1 MKILDKIK
9 GTLGCLLMIVIL
21 SFIIW
26 AFGRI
31 FNIFSP
37 ITVWIPNIKVWMADT
52 GTEKGDSVYIAN
64 LHKIAN
70 AYYKEDYTKRERRI
84 RNKILNFYIEKKDTL
99 SIDYAVAKV
108 ELLRCDEGYKMNAIE
123 VRDAKD
129 LLWSQWKNGNLNDAQ
144 KSILCQAILMTT
156 NNGLTIEYEKEYR
169 ETLSV
174 AEDMSDS
181 NKDKAL
187 FVQLMLNTLITLST
201 NDINKWEDAQRYLEQ
216 INVSAIKNQMLKE
229 LYWLTLANF
238 QLQLHNSELATQY
251 LDSAKKVDYREPT
264 FVQRVVELQTAIYD
278 ATGRTRDADKERKH
292 IIALQKANMAHDG
305 MVSNMQI
312 KWIKG
317 CLNLENAIHKRNKW
331 IAKWQ
336 AQYYKAVLNGILD
349 DVIKEYKGRDTLTSS
364 EKISIE
370 KMINAY
376 NYLAIEYVFSF
387 DELNNKIYDLIT
399 ELEQSKSLS
408 PDKRFRL
415 IDFRIQAAL
424 SNPTDSSS
432 NMIEY
437 GLDELRKRLQK
448 TFSHFTDGEK
458 AAFWRAEEPI
468 LRNIY
473 SSTYNGAK
481 YNSALLSKGILLS
494 SSNHV
499 KTAILESGDSLLIR
513 DWNLLQRIKQTEMLN
528 ITALNQDNQILKFNV
543 DTLEHSIIRRSKA
556 YQSDSNSW
564 NVRWQDVQEQLR
576 EFDCAIEYIA
586 YETPSKNSDVKKS
599 LYSKFL
605 SIFNR
610 SSIKNDT
617 AYAALVLRKGDVEPL
632 CIPLCNQTELK
643 IDSDVDPNLIYS
655 TTSNICELIWTPI
668 QQYLPSGNIYISLD
682 GKLHHLNIEAL
693 PLTDSTVLAD
703 QYSIHR
709 VSSTRELV
717 LNKTANF
724 SASVLYGGI
733 NYNKMTSQTTKID
746 NNSTERGIFWGSSTE
761 HRTSP
766 VNELPNT
773 LVEVNNI
780 GNLIQTLSYHPIV
793 LSGEKADES
802 SFKELSGKGKT
813 LLHIATHGV
822 FIESDAEEE
831 IDPMRRWGLLFAGA
845 NDAYTGKAIPHGQQD
860 GIATAA
866 EIATLDFRKTDL
878 VVLSACKTA
887 RGTITSEGVFGLQRA
902 FKQAG
907 VTTIVMSLWNVSDEA
922 TKQFMTYFYQS
933 MINGHSKREALNM
946 ARGKLRKQDPD
957 PAHWAAFI
965 LLD

>member
-64 LHKIAN
+64 LHKIAD
-70 AYYKEDYTKRERRI
+70 AYYKEDYTKRERRT
-84 RNKILNFYIEKKDTL
+84 RRKILNFYKKKEDTL

-108 ELLRCDEGYKMNAIE
+108 EYLRVMENNE
-123 VRDAKD
+123 VHSTEIIDAKNI
-129 LLWSQWKNGNLNDAQ
+129 LWKNWEARHLNNPQ
-144 KSILCQAILMTT
+144 KILLYEAIIMSTQD
-156 NNGLTIEYEKEYR
+156 GTIR
-169 ETLSV
+169 ENETEFQKALRV
-174 AEDMSDS
+174 AEDMVDS
-181 NKDKAL
+181 SKEKS
-187 FVQLMLNTLITLST
+187 VYIQSMLNTLAMLCI
-201 NDINKWEDAQRYLEQ
+201 NDMNRWEEAQTYLERMD
-216 INVSAIKNQMLKE
+216 VSKIEDPFMKE
-229 LYWLTLANF
+229 FYWITMANF
-238 QLQLHNSELATQY
+238 QLQLHNTELAMQY
-251 LDSAKKVDYREPT
+251 LDSAKAVDCHKPFLVIQVT
-264 FVQRVVELQTAIYD
+264 QLQAAIYD
-278 ATGRTRDADKERKH
+278 ATGRTRDADNVRKH
-292 IIALQKANMAHDG
+292 IIALKKGNGD
-305 MVSNMQI
+305 ND
-312 KWIKG
+312 KWTTT
-317 CLNLENAIHKRNKW
+317 CLNLENAIHKNRKL
-331 IAKWQ
+331 Q
-336 AQYYKAVLNGILD
+336 ARYYFFDLYRQLLT
-349 DVIKEYKGRDTLTSS
+349 IKDKYKEQDKLTSE
-364 EKISIE
+364 EKLGLAKIKDMSTFLSLEYIIHMGPGTDKFTCDSIYEIIS
-370 KMINAY
+370 
-376 NYLAIEYVFSF
+376 
-387 DELNNKIYDLIT
+387 
-399 ELEQSKSLS
+399 ELEKSTILP
-408 PDKRFRL
+408 PDKRL
-415 IDFRIQAAL
+415 KVIDYQIQTAL
-424 SNPTDSSS
+424 QYPSESSAW
-432 NMIEY
+432 MIEN
-437 GLDELRKRLQK
+437 GLNELRSRLQK

-528 ITALNQDNQILKFNV
+528 ITALNQDDQILKFNV
-543 DTLEHSIIRRSKA
+543 DSLEHSIIRRSKA
-556 YQSDSNSW
+556 YQSNYNSW
-564 NVRWQDVQEQLR
+564 DVRWQDVQEQLR
-576 EFDCAIEYIA
+576 ECDCAIEYIT
-586 YETPSKNSDVKKS
+586 YETPSKNSDAKKS

-733 NYNKMTSQTTKID
+733 NYSKMTSQTTKID

-766 VNELPNT
+766 VDELPNT
-773 LVEVNNI
+773 LLEVNNI
-780 GNLIQTLSYHPIV
+780 ENLIQTLSYQPIV

-822 FIESDAEEE
+822 FIETDAEEE

-845 NDAYTGKAIPHGQQD
+845 NDAYTGKAIPQGQQD

-866 EIATLDFRKTDL
+866 EIATLDFRETDL

-907 VTTIVMSLWNVSDEA
+907 VTSIVMSLWNVSDEA
-922 TKQFMTYFYQS
+922 TKQFMIFLYQS
-933 MINGHSKREALNM
+933 MIDGHSKREALDI
-946 ARGKLRKQDPD
+946 ARCKLRKQEPN
-957 PAHWAAFI
+957 PAHWAAFV